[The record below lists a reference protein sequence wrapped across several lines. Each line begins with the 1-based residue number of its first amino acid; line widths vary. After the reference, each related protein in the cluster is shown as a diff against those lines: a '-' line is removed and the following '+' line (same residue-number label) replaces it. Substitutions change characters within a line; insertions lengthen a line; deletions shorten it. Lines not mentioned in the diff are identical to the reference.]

1 MAEEEEGVS
10 RKVVVRNRCK
20 TDYIVKVNGLL
31 RPSHRSRIGR
41 TPFRWCVDMV
51 KPLDI
56 NGVLL
61 KHTLSRWVP
70 EHESIC
76 IRQHLVRLSVLDVC
90 VCLGLNAVGVDV
102 EFNSVVCG
110 VIKSLFEHEPITIDD
125 IVNRIY
131 FYLQSGDDNDIDNVD
146 NVCRLYLLLCFALL
160 YFPRTSRTVTNM
172 PFRLLDNL
180 DNLNQYNWSRSVHS
194 FLVEGFNRAY
204 HTLRQDQNTST
215 ITVAGSV
222 AIFLLLVCRL
232 LSVGSY
238 EGDVSFP
245 RILSWPSLVI
255 MTHGIKSAFE
265 SNKVVLEWE
274 LTEDEKNIDVVRE
287 ALNVGSHGIP
297 KKGVEDMSFTKFKQ
311 WCKRKL
317 KRNYRVVQQL
327 KDQLSNMEE
336 EYACGGQEPDPSSF
350 EEPEPSPFHN
360 GHRFDVEEPQSRPF
374 DHPSS
379 SHQPQPSSFD
389 KGHAFDVEEP
399 QSRDFEDPS
408 SFHQAEPSCH
418 DIGDGCDV
426 EEAQAR
432 HCNTPEYNPH
442 GMEIIPYVE
451 PGKCSLDV
459 DLSEL
464 YRILVSQDGRQTVV
478 DINHQILTTVECC
491 GFRPRGKLS
500 NMAILFAYNNFM
512 YRQRKLNGVI
522 KRVVFGTLYT
532 TVVVEDSR
540 RVKAKRR
547 EWVLGDY
554 NNFLTRG
561 LVSVHDI
568 LSADFVFAP
577 IIHEQHWWCYVIN
590 CRTRQFFVLDSLGSK
605 RQGHKRIDNAIARN
619 MEILF
624 GLLENCSDADKP
636 KFEVLTQDLPP
647 QPNL

>member
-10 RKVVVRNRCK
+10 RKRTIVVPKFAKPLWWVTSSLVLGCKVVVRNRCK

-31 RPSHRSRIGR
+31 RSSHRSRIGR

-61 KHTLSRWVP
+61 KHTLSR
-70 EHESIC
+70 
-76 IRQHLVRLSVLDVC
+76 
-90 VCLGLNAVGVDV
+90 
-102 EFNSVVCG
+102 
-110 VIKSLFEHEPITIDD
+110 
-125 IVNRIY
+125 
-131 FYLQSGDDNDIDNVD
+131 
-146 NVCRLYLLLCFALL
+146 
-160 YFPRTSRTVTNM
+160 TSRTVTNM

-180 DNLNQYNWSRSVHS
+180 DNLYQYNWSRSVHS
-194 FLVEGFNRAY
+194 FLVESFNRAY
-204 HTLRQDQNTST
+204 HTLRQDQNTSA

-222 AIFLLLVCRL
+222 AIFQ
-232 LSVGSY
+232 
-238 EGDVSFP
+238 
-245 RILSWPSLVI
+245 
-255 MTHGIKSAFE
+255 
-265 SNKVVLEWE
+265 VVLEWE
-274 LTEDEKNIDVVRE
+274 LTEDEKNIDVVRQ
-287 ALNVGSHGIP
+287 ALNVGAHGIP
-297 KKGVEDMSFTKFKQ
+297 KKGVDDMSFTKFKQ

-336 EYACGGQEPDPSSF
+336 EYGCGGQEPDPSSF
-350 EEPEPSPFHN
+350 EEPEPSPFHE
-360 GHRFDVEEPQSRPF
+360 GDRFDVEEPQCRPF

-389 KGHAFDVEEP
+389 QGHAFDVEEP
-399 QSRDFEDPS
+399 HSRDFEDPA
-408 SFHQAEPSCH
+408 SFHQAKPSCH

-426 EEAQAR
+426 EEAHAR
-432 HCNTPEYNPH
+432 HCNKHDQGTPEYNPH

-478 DINHQILTTVECC
+478 DINQQILTTVECC

-500 NMAILFAYNNFM
+500 NMAILFACNNFM

-540 RVKAKRR
+540 KVKAKRR

-554 NNFLTRG
+554 NNFLRRG

-577 IIHEQHWWCYVIN
+577 IIHEQHWWCYAIN

-605 RQGHKRIDNAIARN
+605 RQGRKRIDNAIARN
-619 MEILF
+619 MGILF
-624 GLLENCSDADKP
+624 DLLENRYDADKL
-636 KFEVLTQDLPP
+636 KFEVLTQDLPL
-647 QPNL
+647 QPNLYDCGMLVLRYIESWDGETKFGDKYFPAYTSDELQELRQQYICDWFMDDDNIHRNY